1 MEQKGPFRFGI
12 IVSSY
17 NKEYTS
23 RMVESALSVL
33 KGNTV
38 DVVWVPG
45 SFEIPLQAQRL
56 AKKKIYDCI
65 LCFGIVWQGKTAH
78 ATEILRACT
87 DALMRI
93 GLENDV
99 PVIHEILSVSN
110 ESQAKART
118 SGRLDRGAE
127 GARTALQMASLNY
140 NHDNGSKE

>member
-1 MEQKGPFRFGI
+1 MERKGPFRFGI
-12 IVSSY
+12 IASSY

-23 RMVESALSVL
+23 RMVESALEVL
-33 KGNTV
+33 QGNIV

-56 AKKKIYDCI
+56 ARKRIYDCL
-65 LCFGIVWQGKTAH
+65 LCFGIVWQGKTTH
-78 ATEILRACT
+78 ASEILRACT

-93 GLENDV
+93 GLENDI

-118 SGRLDRGAE
+118 SGRLDRGKE
-127 GARTALQMASLNY
+127 GARAALEVASMKM
-140 NHDNGSKE
+140 D

>member
-1 MEQKGPFRFGI
+1 MERKGPFRFGI
-12 IVSSY
+12 IASSY

-23 RMVESALSVL
+23 RMVESALEVL
-33 KGNTV
+33 QGNIV

-56 AKKKIYDCI
+56 ARKRIYDCL

-78 ATEILRACT
+78 ASEILRACT

-93 GLENDV
+93 GLENDI

-118 SGRLDRGAE
+118 AGRLDRGKE
-127 GARTALQMASLNY
+127 GARAALEVASMKM
-140 NHDNGSKE
+140 D

>member
-1 MEQKGPFRFGI
+1 MERKGPFRFGI
-12 IVSSY
+12 IASSY

-23 RMVESALSVL
+23 RMVESALEVL
-33 KGNTV
+33 QGNIV

-56 AKKKIYDCI
+56 ARKRIYDCL

-78 ATEILRACT
+78 ASEILRACT

-93 GLENDV
+93 GLENDI

-118 SGRLDRGAE
+118 SGRLDRGKE
-127 GARTALQMASLNY
+127 GARAALEIASMKM
-140 NHDNGSKE
+140 D